1 MTVEREDREDIEEVG
16 DAVEALGIM
25 IEEALKVIYER
36 IGGLHSLVAQMNTGG
51 QGFKEELLELKKEM
65 AKSHEVIRGLENI
78 VSRTES
84 RLVDMQKNISDDEDY
99 SEDIKNDLLIIKRDL
114 QFVRGD
120 LNELLPRKEDME
132 K

>member
-1 MTVEREDREDIEEVG
+1 MTVEKEDIVEVG
-16 DAVEALGIM
+16 EAVEALGIM
-25 IEEALKVIYER
+25 VEKALKAIHER
-36 IGGLHSLVAQMNTGG
+36 IGGLHSLLAQVNTEE

-65 AKSHEVIRGLENI
+65 TRSQEVIRGLENI

-114 QFVRGD
+114 QFVRSD
-120 LNELLPRKEDME
+120 LNDLLPRKEDME